1 MKRSVITINT
11 FFLKNKKKRENSYEA
26 FQIRM
31 KKFQIRWNLYFANIF
46 RFIFFFFHQIWI
58 KNDEEKC
65 KEYIYINSVHVPC
78 IYMNS
83 YFFLIKNKKKLTKNF
98 A

>member
-46 RFIFFFFHQIWI
+46 RFIFFFSS
-58 KNDEEKC
+58 N
-65 KEYIYINSVHVPC
+65 
-78 IYMNS
+78 MN
-83 YFFLIKNKKKLTKNF
+83 
-98 A
+98 

>member
-46 RFIFFFFHQIWI
+46 RFIIFFFHQIWI

-65 KEYIYINSVHVPC
+65 KEYIY
-78 IYMNS
+78 
-83 YFFLIKNKKKLTKNF
+83 
-98 A
+98 

>member
-46 RFIFFFFHQIWI
+46 RFIFFFFHQI
-58 KNDEEKC
+58 
-65 KEYIYINSVHVPC
+65 
-78 IYMNS
+78 
-83 YFFLIKNKKKLTKNF
+83 
-98 A
+98 